1 MENNRTSRVLTSDRF
16 TMPSAASGQ
25 HESGLTQSP
34 WKERLDTVRSRVR
47 DGVRGPVSKTE
58 NHLRTHPGPW
68 VASAV
73 GAGFGVGLL
82 GRLLLMRRKTHR
94 AMPEVIVISGAY

>member
-1 MENNRTSRVLTSDRF
+1 MESNRTSDMLR
-16 TMPSAASGQ
+16 
-25 HESGLTQSP
+25 QS
-34 WKERLDTVRSRVR
+34 VRRSI
-47 DGVRGPVSKTE
+47 SKTQH
-58 NHLRTHPGPW
+58 HLRTHPGPW

-82 GRLLLMRRKTHR
+82 GRLLMYRKAHR

>member
-1 MENNRTSRVLTSDRF
+1 MDSNRTSDVLTSDRF
-16 TMPSAASGQ
+16 VMPSEASGQ
-25 HESGLTQSP
+25 HESGMTQSR
-34 WKERLDTVRSRVR
+34 WKEKLDAATSHMR
-47 DGVRGPVSKTE
+47 DGVRGSISKTQH
-58 NHLRTHPGPW
+58 HLRTHPGPW

-82 GRLLLMRRKTHR
+82 GRLLMHRRAHR

>member
-1 MENNRTSRVLTSDRF
+1 MENEGLKSRSVN
-16 TMPSAASGQ
+16 
-25 HESGLTQSP
+25 
-34 WKERLDTVRSRVR
+34 K
-47 DGVRGPVSKTE
+47 VRGAVSRTR

-82 GRLLLMRRKTHR
+82 GRLLMHRRMSR
-94 AMPEVIVISGAY
+94 GMPEVIVLSPA

>member
-25 HESGLTQSP
+25 HESGLTQSR
-34 WKERLDTVRSRVR
+34 WKEKLDTVTSRVR
-47 DGVRGPVSKTE
+47 AGVRGSMSKTQS
-58 NHLRTHPGPW
+58 HLRTHPGPW

-82 GRLLLMRRKTHR
+82 GRLLLRRKTHR